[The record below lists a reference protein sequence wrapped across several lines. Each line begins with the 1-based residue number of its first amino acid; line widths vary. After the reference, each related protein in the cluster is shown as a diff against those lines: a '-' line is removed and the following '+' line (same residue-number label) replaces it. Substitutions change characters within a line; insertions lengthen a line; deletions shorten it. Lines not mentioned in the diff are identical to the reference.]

1 MSDTHD
7 REIAAAFAVT
17 EHRPWPLP
25 DAPWIMYQRW
35 ERLVFAHWPVDA
47 GALRAHVPP
56 PLAIDRFEG
65 KAWLSIA
72 AFEIE
77 GLRARALPPVPGTSS
92 FPEFNVRTYVR
103 YGDKPGVWF
112 FSLDAG
118 SLFAVGGAGGA

>member
-35 ERLVFAHWPVDA
+35 ERLLFAHWPVDA

-77 GLRARALPPVPGTSS
+77 GLRARG
-92 FPEFNVRTYVR
+92 VRVA
-103 YGDKPGVWF
+103 PGVWLYADL
-112 FSLDAG
+112 SYAT
-118 SLFAVGGAGGA
+118 